1 MKRLASLTLFAGFA
15 AFGTTLIAV
24 DVPALSQTAEVIVVG
39 TVRASAPRLTK
50 DGARIITDTEIQI
63 TEVLKGKPDATTL
76 VVMQPGGIV
85 GDVGQKVEGT
95 ASFAVGEE
103 VVVFLDRRGADRF
116 AVTAMSQGKF
126 RVERSSDG
134 KVAFAVPQHSTS
146 LLIDPLTQKETVSGL
161 KTMPLADLKT
171 KIAAALATPTSP
183 VVQPTRPALNKTTP

>member
-15 AFGTTLIAV
+15 AFGTTLLAA
-24 DVPALSQTAEVIVVG
+24 DVPALSQTADVIIVG

-50 DGARIITDTEIQI
+50 DGARIITDTEIEI
-63 TEVLKGKPDATTL
+63 GEVLKGKPNTPTL

-103 VVVFLDRRGADRF
+103 VVVFLDRRGNDRF

-126 RVERSSDG
+126 RVERSTDG
-134 KVAFAVPQHSTS
+134 KTVFAVPQHSTS
-146 LLIDPLTQKETVSGL
+146 LLIDPVTQKETESGL
-161 KTMPLADLKT
+161 KTMPLAELKT
-171 KIAAALATPTSP
+171 KIAAAMAVPVSP
-183 VVQPTRPALNKTTP
+183 VVQPGRPGLKTAP